1 MHFCGTAFTVVCHPR
16 DNIMLQVAIS
26 YAQPD
31 DVLVVSSGDQPAG
44 QFGDVLAN
52 ACAAR
57 GIAAL
62 VTDGGVRDTREIRE
76 LGFPVFAQFICI
88 QGTVKESLG
97 PVNQPLVLGGQL
109 IRPGDVVKGDCD
121 GVVVDGVVVIARED
135 GAEVVDACRA
145 REEAE
150 AGYIRRYR
158 DGETPSPSPASPR
171 CCAPTASRWT
181 CRDRRPPRR
190 CRPVPDGIAAHLA
203 TLEPRLD
210 LRSESELP
218 PRCAIPPTSRATPR
232 SAAARRPGAVRE
244 AAR

>member
-1 MHFCGTAFTVVCHPR
+1 MVHVTTKIDRADPAAVKDLATFSAATIHEAQGRKGALDPAIKPIDRDMAFCGTAFTVACHPR

-26 YAQPD
+26 YARPG

-52 ACAAR
+52 ACVAR

-62 VTDGGVRDTREIRE
+62 VTDGGVRDTREIRA
-76 LGFPVFAQFICI
+76 LGFPAFSRFVSI

-121 GVVVDGVVVIARED
+121 GVVVVARED
-135 GAEVVDACRA
+135 AAEVVEACRA

-158 DGETPSPSPASPR
+158 DGETPL
-171 CCAPTASRWT
+171 TVSRLT
-181 CRDRRPPRR
+181 EVLRAKGLT
-190 CRPVPDGIAAHLA
+190 V
-203 TLEPRLD
+203 D
-210 LRSESELP
+210 LP
-218 PRCAIPPTSRATPR
+218 
-232 SAAARRPGAVRE
+232 
-244 AAR
+244 